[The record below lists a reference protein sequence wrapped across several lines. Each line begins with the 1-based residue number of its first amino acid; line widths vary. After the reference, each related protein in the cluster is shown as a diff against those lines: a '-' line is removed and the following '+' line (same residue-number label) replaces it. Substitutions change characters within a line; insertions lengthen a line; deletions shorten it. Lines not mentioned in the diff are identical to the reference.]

1 MNNQTTTLNT
11 TVNPIAQSVR
21 GVSSEEFVDQAIN
34 NTSAK
39 MQGNEGLFIL
49 IHVKI
54 SGIGGKYTIK
64 NTKIYDGAS
73 GEELSG
79 QEAVKN
85 PAVQLLP
92 TSSLNFQNQ
101 ARDNIYALFRREGFN
116 LGQNMFLL
124 KHDKALMVYKEL
136 LAIQAKLTQETE
148 EFYIKYP
155 DIIAEQ
161 KILNPKLKD
170 IIEQYVPKREK
181 IKQQI
186 QMKIGAPQA
195 LAIHG
200 GAMSQVEELLQKSGN
215 ADTSM
220 TSSLL
225 DQIVDG
231 FCKDVT
237 HFWNYSLRQIKNAVE
252 DPEKR
257 KRFEDPKINNSGV
270 AGVAIAILKN
280 LKSKV
285 EEVQLLQPGFFA
297 VGEKLDSTVALLPD
311 GYNTKAT
318 SIKDF
323 AAMKKCLDV
332 MTELKCTETVRN
344 LVVSYGESS
353 DLYDQ
358 MQVEIAENAMA
369 EENAEINLDDM
380 YAQSAGD
387 GQAVVETTMDELLGG
402 FASSDVQTDANQLS
416 VADLE
421 LTDAPVVEPGPT
433 EEELQAIQEEDLN
446 NFADA
451 FAEALGVSL
460 DTEEEQVPAFAD
472 ELSEDEKAYLE
483 SDSESEEQLSIL
495 AQTSVS
501 SYAREAEI
509 IDEQPVLDEQPVV
522 EEQQASDD
530 AHKEPEQAPEPIAAF
545 GAKEI
550 NVNDL
555 FNGLF

>member
-1 MNNQTTTLNT
+1 MNNQTTILNT
-11 TVNPIAQSVR
+11 TVKPIAHSVK
-21 GVSSEEFVDQAIN
+21 GVSNEEFVNEALS
-34 NTSAK
+34 NTSVR

-49 IHVKI
+49 IHVMI

-85 PAVQLLP
+85 PSVQLLP
-92 TSSLNFQNQ
+92 TSSLNFQYQ

-136 LAIQAKLTQETE
+136 LAIQAKLTHETE
-148 EFYIKYP
+148 EFYNKYP

-186 QMKIGAPQA
+186 RMKISAPQA

-200 GAMSQVEELLQKSGN
+200 GAMTEVEELLQQTGN
-215 ADTSM
+215 ADTTM
-220 TSSLL
+220 TGSLL
-225 DQIVDG
+225 DQIVEG

-237 HFWNYSLRQIKNAVE
+237 HFWNYSLRQIKNAVA

-257 KRFEDPKINNSGV
+257 KRFEDPKISNSGV
-270 AGVAIAILKN
+270 AGVAIEILKN

-297 VGEKLDSTVALLPD
+297 IGEKLDSTVALLPD

-344 LVVSYGESS
+344 LVISYGESS

-369 EENAEINLDDM
+369 DENAEINLDEM
-380 YAQSAGD
+380 YAQSAGE
-387 GQAVVETTMDELLGG
+387 GKAVVETTMDELLGG
-402 FASSDVQTDANQLS
+402 ISTNGVQTEPDQLS

-421 LTDAPVVEPGPT
+421 LTDAPEVVTGPT
-433 EEELQAIQEEDLN
+433 EEEQQAIQEEDFN
-446 NFADA
+446 NLADA
-451 FAEALGVSL
+451 FAEALGVTL
-460 DTEEEQVPAFAD
+460 DIEEDKVPAFAD
-472 ELSEDEKAYLE
+472 ELSEDEKAFLE
-483 SDSESEEQLSIL
+483 SDSKSEEQLSML

-509 IDEQPVLDEQPVV
+509 IDEQPVLDEQ
-522 EEQQASDD
+522 QASDD
-530 AHKEPEQAPEPIAAF
+530 AQKEPEQAPEPIAAF
-545 GAKEI
+545 GAKAIEI
-550 NVNDL
+550 NDL